1 MMDNVAKS
9 WLTDISEERFTIF
22 IRRNGSRLLRM
33 RRRGRGLRKS
43 KERTERKVGE
53 RIQRCRNAGKRP
65 LEPSP
70 PGSDLKE
77 EEGNEEEDEERG
89 EKEEEEEEKKII

>member
-1 MMDNVAKS
+1 MMDNGES